1 MSRLTN
7 SLLTLSKLDS
17 MQMRLDRQPMRPDE
31 LLAEC
36 IQSMSP
42 TAAKE
47 NIQLHLHLSEAVEI
61 LADREKLKSIFVN
74 LIDNAI
80 KYSHANSSISIK
92 MEKTED
98 DVAAIRI
105 EDHGIGIA
113 AEELTN
119 IFKRFYRSREVRA
132 RVRGSGLGLAIA
144 QEFVAMH
151 NGKIFITSEQGKG
164 TSITVHLPVR

>member
-7 SLLTLSKLDS
+7 SLLTLSKLDA
-17 MQMRLDRQPMRPDE
+17 MQMRLDRQLIRLDE
-31 LLAEC
+31 LLVEC
-36 IQSMSP
+36 IQSMSAA
-42 TAAKE
+42 AAKE
-47 NIQLHLHLSEAVEI
+47 NIQLSLHISEAIET

-92 MEKTED
+92 VERAD

-105 EDHGIGIA
+105 EDDGIGVA

-164 TSITVHLPVR
+164 TSITVHLPIR